1 MVSFE
6 ESIQVDLNNTYKRI
20 AYIFSPEIFG
30 LKIILKLSVYLGL
43 ESRLLEVFSIFRKI
57 LQA

>member
-6 ESIQVDLNNTYKRI
+6 ESIQVDLNDTYKRI

-30 LKIILKLSVYLGL
+30 LKIILKFCLSWA
-43 ESRLLEVFSIFRKI
+43 RKSTARSF
-57 LQA
+57 LNF